1 MSFDTLGRY
10 EVINEIARGGMAIVY
25 LAKDSYMER
34 LVAVKVLPRV
44 FMHDPQFE
52 KRFTR
57 EAKVVASLEHPAIVP
72 VYDFGYH
79 DEQPFMVYRY
89 MSGGTL
95 KDKIQRE
102 GAKSLAQ
109 TIKFIS
115 RIAPAIDKAH
125 EKGIIHRDLKPSNIL
140 FDDDDKAYVADFGIA
155 KIVESTSH
163 LTGNAIVGTPAYMSP
178 EQFTGDADVGRYSDI
193 YALGIIL
200 YELLSGELPFKADT
214 TPRLMKLHIMDPVPS
229 IRSIR
234 SELPR
239 EIDNVLAKALA
250 KKTEDRYQSVGELKS
265 AFGSVL
271 RETPAIHDVHDRYQQ
286 EIDDDATIREPEWIR
301 NKAPSTK
308 KPEERAVDNGAG
320 EEGVYLTMDAPQPVA
335 EDILEMEIV
344 EESQKAITPKVRLPR
359 IQLPPL
365 SVIIEEVLKNKSLL
379 AVLLVGLGWSVGNAI
394 GTYIMSTDPLYI
406 LATLFMAVGAAGG
419 LSLALGLK
427 WLVPSLSWPR
437 VLIIAAGWFIAWA
450 SIWYV
455 GEALG
460 IQPSWEPQYLVIQV
474 GLSGI
479 GGLITGLS
487 LFWDEADS
495 RWQRSLNLFLGW
507 GVASAIGIM
516 LAALMSVESWFENY
530 YVIDEAISLNGFLVI
545 FTIGI
550 IGASI
555 TVKQLRKTNL
565 FSPESGVVGF
575 SDTVGVLWRKYR
587 FAFILLL
594 LAWPISEIVISVLI
608 VQLNYDTTLLFII
621 NGSFG
626 AILTGFAI
634 KQIRSGVRWLHIFL
648 FTLAWAAFWE
658 LRWHIAGTLGVERG
672 GFNDGWSIIR
682 LFAAG
687 LAGLAMGLI
696 LRQSGFKLRW
706 KGILRLAAGWF
717 LGWGLATIIAWYL
730 ATETML
736 MIRWT
741 TSFADIHIPWVLCTV
756 VVGLVGGVYT
766 IREILNTEPE
776 ANIPHQS

>member
-1 MSFDTLGRY
+1 MSFDTFGRY

-95 KDKIQRE
+95 KDKILSE

-109 TIKFIS
+109 TITFIS
-115 RIAPAIDKAH
+115 RVAPAIDKAH
-125 EKGIIHRDLKPSNIL
+125 DKGIIHRDLKPSNIL

-178 EQFTGDADVGRYSDI
+178 EQFTGDAEVGRYSDI

-234 SELPR
+234 SELPP
-239 EIDNVLAKALA
+239 EIDNVLGIALA
-250 KKTEDRYQSVGELKS
+250 KRTEDRYQSVQELQS
-265 AFGSVL
+265 AFGMVL
-271 RETPAIHDVHDRYQQ
+271 REIPSIHDVQDLYQQ
-286 EIDDDATIREPEWIR
+286 EFDDDATIREPGWIR
-301 NKAPSTK
+301 KKVPSTAM
-308 KPEERAVDNGAG
+308 PEERDAETGAG
-320 EEGVYLTMDAPQPVA
+320 EEMDYPLTDVPQTSA
-335 EDILEMEIV
+335 EDILEQKVI
-344 EESQKAITPKVRLPR
+344 EEAHKGIAPKVRLPR
-359 IQLPPL
+359 IQLPRI
-365 SVIIEEVLKNKSLL
+365 SINFEKVNKNKSLL
-379 AVLLVGLGWSVGNAI
+379 AVLLVALGWSIGNAI
-394 GTYIMSTDPLYI
+394 GAYIMSTDPLYS
-406 LATLFMAVGAAGG
+406 LVTLFMSIGAAGG
-419 LSLALGLK
+419 ISLAIAAK
-427 WLVPSLSWPR
+427 WLIPSLSWPR
-437 VLIIAAGWFIAWA
+437 VLIIAAGWFGAWT

-479 GGLITGLS
+479 GGLTTGLS

-495 RWQRSLNLFLGW
+495 RWQSSLILFSGW

-530 YVIDEAISLNGFLVI
+530 YVIDVAISLNGFLVI

-565 FSPESGVVGF
+565 IPPESGVVGF
-575 SDTVGVLWRKYR
+575 SDTVVALWQEYR
-587 FAFILLL
+587 LAFILLM

-608 VQLNYDTTLLFII
+608 VQFNYDTTLIFII

-648 FTLAWAAFWE
+648 FAVAWATFWE
-658 LRWHIAGTLGVERG
+658 LRWHLAGALGVERG

-687 LAGLAMGLI
+687 LAGLVMGLI
-696 LRQSGFKLRW
+696 LRQSGLKLRW
-706 KGILRLAAGWF
+706 KGILHLAAGWF
-717 LGWGLATIIAWYL
+717 LGWGLATVISWYL

-741 TSFADIHIPWVLCTV
+741 TSFADFHIPWVLSTV
-756 VVGLVGGVYT
+756 VVGLFGGVYT
-766 IREILNTEPE
+766 IREILNTEAD